1 MKEEKILT
9 FRTCKEGFEKLV
21 SEWKCEYKYREVK
34 KFWESRLLLQNKIM
48 KNNRNTKLF

>member
-21 SEWKCEYKYREVK
+21 SE
-34 KFWESRLLLQNKIM
+34 
-48 KNNRNTKLF
+48 